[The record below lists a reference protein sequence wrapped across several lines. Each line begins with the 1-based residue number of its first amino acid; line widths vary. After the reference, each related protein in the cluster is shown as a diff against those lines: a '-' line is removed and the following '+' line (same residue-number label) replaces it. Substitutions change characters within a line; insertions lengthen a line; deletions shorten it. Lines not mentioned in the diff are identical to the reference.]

1 MLALTPPRNDNL
13 IMHQGSDDTLNT
25 IVPFSGPS
33 FAAVSITEMNF
44 IIFSPPQYEA
54 RSHPIGDRIVDILV
68 NEEKEELILV
78 SCSEPG
84 QQIMVYRVPMNKLDE
99 LDGTNM
105 SNGHKTGLTSE
116 ANSQTVAS
124 WCRTAQGY
132 ACGILI
138 ANIPADEK
146 KGFLSVIDYD

>member
-1 MLALTPPRNDNL
+1 
-13 IMHQGSDDTLNT
+13 MHQGSDDTLNT

-33 FAAVSITEMNF
+33 FAAVSSTEMSF

-54 RSHPIGDRIVDILV
+54 RSHPIGHRIVDILV
-68 NEEKEELILV
+68 NDEKEELILV

-84 QQIMVYRVPMNKLDE
+84 LQIMVYRVPMNTLDK

-105 SNGHKTGLTSE
+105 SNGHETGLTSE

-124 WCRTAQGY
+124 WCRTAEGC
-132 ACGILI
+132 ASGILI